1 MDKGCCYM
9 ARKSYTG
16 LDQFK
21 KYRDNRKKAET
32 FRKRSHRKAWS
43 NLKKI
48 SRQKDL
54 VRRKRM
60 ASYKNKHSSVSSE
73 HESQRKG
80 CTLFAVIGIIA
91 LVALFSL
98 IGPFGI
104 LIIVLMAI
112 SALIIFIVKRTKK
125 SVVRTLSNEEID
137 DLQRHLSNIDL
148 YKDIANNSSNEYSVQ
163 YAMDELLKSID
174 YIMSYSEEELH
185 QAEMS
190 KAQLPEQKEFIKR
203 NYNAMIEQARDRYK
217 EENR

>member
-1 MDKGCCYM
+1 M

-32 FRKRSHRKAWS
+32 FRKRSHRKAWG

-80 CTLFAVIGIIA
+80 CTLFTVIGIIA

-125 SVVRTLSNEEID
+125 SVVRTLSKEEID
-137 DLQRHLSNIDL
+137 ELQRHLSNIDL
-148 YKDIANNSSNEYSVQ
+148 YKD
-163 YAMDELLKSID
+163 MR
-174 YIMSYSEEELH
+174 
-185 QAEMS
+185 
-190 KAQLPEQKEFIKR
+190 EQKRTPMRRTFCVNTAWTGTHFGNVWRER
-203 NYNAMIEQARDRYK
+203 RRHDEAV
-217 EENR
+217 